1 MCLRQAHDLL
11 HKKRIHLR
19 RVNNCVTKEIIHRR
33 EARRV
38 EVADSRDLYGRGLIC
53 RNLQCL
59 PACRMP
65 GKIKENIHL
74 IGIDMLSRFL
84 GAEFREVDIAIRH
97 PCDPVCHLTLQ
108 ISYVVEINLETIS
121 IIGSKELYRKVQY
134 NMIRKIRREIT
145 YTQLLPSS
153 LRVCERLRYAEQ
165 RGICQMRRAQLL
177 IRNTIDVVKI
187 HQIVAHRG
195 KAHRPIGARQ
205 FPRHLQMRQC
215 RLQIREAEENLPH
228 KLMQLPV
235 PL

>member
-1 MCLRQAHDLL
+1 
-11 HKKRIHLR
+11 
-19 RVNNCVTKEIIHRR
+19 
-33 EARRV
+33 
-38 EVADSRDLYGRGLIC
+38 
-53 RNLQCL
+53 
-59 PACRMP
+59 MP
-65 GKIKENIHL
+65 SKIKENIHL
-74 IGIDMLSRFL
+74 IRMDAPSRL
-84 GAEFREVDIAIRH
+84 CRRKFRKIDIAIRH

-108 ISYVVEINLETIS
+108 ISYVVEIYLKTVS

-145 YTQLLPSS
+145 YTQLLPPS

-177 IRNTIDVVKI
+177 IRNTVDVVKI

-195 KAHRPIGARQ
+195 KAHHPIGARQ